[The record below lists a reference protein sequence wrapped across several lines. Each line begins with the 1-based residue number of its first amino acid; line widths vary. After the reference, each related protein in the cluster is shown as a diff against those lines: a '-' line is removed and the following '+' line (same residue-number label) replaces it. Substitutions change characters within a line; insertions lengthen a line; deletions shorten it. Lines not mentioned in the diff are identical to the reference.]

1 MSSVN
6 KSPLNLILGVQSV
19 GDTSADPMARFYTP
33 EEVNGFLD
41 IFLQRGYNHLD
52 TSRMYSPNAPG
63 SSEARLGAAG
73 AGERFIIDTK
83 VMSWAF
89 KHTTDNVL
97 SEIDASLEALKVKQI
112 NTEFLHIPDRTTP
125 FEEACVAMDQAVKE
139 GKVKKWGLSNYTA
152 GEVRQFLDIC
162 EARGLVKPS
171 VYEGPYNPIMRG
183 GEKELFP
190 ILRENGIDFN
200 AYSPAA
206 SGFFAGNHKTAR
218 PGGRFD
224 ESLPAGAA
232 WSMIYKKPSIVA
244 AADKAVAV
252 ASKHGVSGHAAALR
266 WTVYHGILSKEHG
279 DSVIVGAS
287 SREQLEA
294 NLDIIEQGPLPQEV
308 VLALDAVHEEIG
320 SEVSYHM

>member
-1 MSSVN
+1 MSSLE
-6 KSPLNLILGVQSV
+6 KAPLNLVLGAQSV
-19 GDTSADPMARFYTP
+19 GDTYTDPMARFYTL

-41 IFLQRGYNHLD
+41 IFFQRGYNHLD

-63 SSEARLGAAG
+63 SSEARLGASA

-83 VMSWAF
+83 VMSWEF
-89 KHTTDNVL
+89 KHTKENVL
-97 SEIDASLEALKVKQI
+97 KEIDASLEALKIRQI
-112 NTEFLHIPDRTTP
+112 HTEFLHIPDRTTP
-125 FEEACVAMDQAVKE
+125 FEDACEAMIQAIEK
-139 GKVKKWGLSNYTA
+139 GKIKQWGLSNYTA
-152 GEVRQFLDIC
+152 KEVNQFVDIC
-162 EARGLVKPS
+162 EEHGFIKPS
-171 VYEGPYNPIMRG
+171 VYQGPYNPIMRG

-190 ILRENGIDFN
+190 ILRENGMAFN

-206 SGFFAGNHKTAR
+206 SGFFAGKHKNVK

-244 AADKAVAV
+244 ATEEAAAV
-252 ASKHGVSGHAAALR
+252 ASRHGIGGHAAALR
-266 WTVYHGILSKEHG
+266 WTVYHSTLSKEHG

-287 SREQLEA
+287 SLEQLKS
-294 NLDIIEQGPLPQEV
+294 NLDIIEQGSLPNEV
-308 VLALDAVHEEIG
+308 VSSLEAVYEKIG